1 MQGSKYSLINFMS
14 GADRRFIIPVYQRN
28 YDWKTEHCQQL
39 FDDIVKIVR
48 LKRKSHFLGC
58 LVSAHND
65 GTFDEFFVIDGQQRL
80 TTISLL
86 MLSMCH
92 LVQKGICQAQDP
104 NLADMILESYLI
116 HKFKNGEHRFRLKPA
131 HNDILAYTRL
141 FGEESEFI
149 EESNGCCMTSP
160 SAALPGKTGPSPN

>member
-86 MLSMCH
+86 MLSRCH

-116 HKFKNGEHRFRLKPA
+116 HKFKNGELRFRL
-131 HNDILAYTRL
+131 
-141 FGEESEFI
+141 
-149 EESNGCCMTSP
+149 
-160 SAALPGKTGPSPN
+160 

>member
-28 YDWKTEHCQQL
+28 YDWKTEQCQQL

-80 TTISLL
+80 TTISLYAFHVSSCAKRH
-86 MLSMCH
+86 LSGSGSQSGRH
-92 LVQKGICQAQDP
+92 
-104 NLADMILESYLI
+104 
-116 HKFKNGEHRFRLKPA
+116 
-131 HNDILAYTRL
+131 DI
-141 FGEESEFI
+141 
-149 EESNGCCMTSP
+149 
-160 SAALPGKTGPSPN
+160 GKLSHP